1 MIDNNQHEFSNEM
14 IRSFLLGDLTGGDQ
28 SLFEERL
35 FTDDE
40 LAARV
45 RLAELELCD
54 EHASKRNSDRE
65 HQIFR
70 KRFLVTGGR
79 KQALQVSTAL
89 GDRFKAKTMKPS
101 LAGRIRNFIN
111 INQAVW
117 KYAFAGLILII
128 VVTAAVL
135 VTRDR
140 LHIVRPFTPPR
151 VSPRPTASATPQ
163 FANHSNNPVAPAH
176 REQSPALPAHESL
189 APSVVLSS
197 NTPIDTSPVM
207 NVPRSDLDFVRL
219 QLTLDQPAAEHYD
232 VNVTTLAGESVFSAN
247 SLERTENKL
256 LLEVPANAMGSRDYK
271 IWLTGIDGETKR
283 DAGIYYFRVR

>member
-1 MIDNNQHEFSNEM
+1 MIDNNHHEFSDEM

-35 FTDDE
+35 FTDDD

-54 EHASKRNSDRE
+54 EYASKRNSDRE

-89 GDRFKAKTMKPS
+89 GDRFKAKTVKPS

-128 VVTAAVL
+128 VVATAL
-135 VTRDR
+135 LLTKDNRS
-140 LHIVRPFTPPR
+140 HIVLPVLPPHAT
-151 VSPRPTASATPQ
+151 PRPTASAAPQ
-163 FANHSNNPVAPAH
+163 FANHANNPAAPAH
-176 REQSPALPAHESL
+176 RE
-189 APSVVLSS
+189 
-197 NTPIDTSPVM
+197 
-207 NVPRSDLDFVRL
+207 
-219 QLTLDQPAAEHYD
+219 
-232 VNVTTLAGESVFSAN
+232 
-247 SLERTENKL
+247 
-256 LLEVPANAMGSRDYK
+256 
-271 IWLTGIDGETKR
+271 
-283 DAGIYYFRVR
+283 